1 MPPKRA
7 PRSGGASSAG
17 ASSSRTPP
25 EPVDSALELVLQE
38 EAGPPSAEPT
48 RKRRRT
54 LEDGVTKSLKDN
66 FQSWGPE
73 MTDELI
79 IAGRSLR
86 QQLLYDRQLV
96 AAKDPKAPVIGKLYY
111 EQMRDRYMP
120 QSSPIKRLK
129 AVDKNEVP
137 HESLEIALMGFNQHI
152 KKYDALLDFLE
163 TGPMVNQLS
172 LVLLLKHCMKV
183 SPKSGCDGLNWPR
196 EVANSSGPLIWTTLL
211 RLTGSLRCIE
221 AWCSF
226 RVP

>member
-86 QQLLYDRQLV
+86 QQLIYDRQLV
-96 AAKDPKAPVIGKLYY
+96 AAKDPKAPVIGKLY
-111 EQMRDRYMP
+111 
-120 QSSPIKRLK
+120 
-129 AVDKNEVP
+129 
-137 HESLEIALMGFNQHI
+137 
-152 KKYDALLDFLE
+152 
-163 TGPMVNQLS
+163 
-172 LVLLLKHCMKV
+172 
-183 SPKSGCDGLNWPR
+183 
-196 EVANSSGPLIWTTLL
+196 
-211 RLTGSLRCIE
+211 
-221 AWCSF
+221 
-226 RVP
+226 